1 MGCAEEL
8 GFCPDDIGELL
19 RVTFFS
25 TKVTLDSKKTP
36 WEAQWRTARRRDRS
50 SGALVGTHYS
60 HERLW
65 ELGGN
70 SKEWQPNDRTPWG
83 ASLAHRGN
91 KLNTH
96 QRKLL
101 SEDASCRNQHF
112 GTEVQETTA
121 LGVHYFL
128 TRSCLIMT
136 SISSIFMFRY

>member
-8 GFCPDDIGELL
+8 GFCPDDIGELM

-91 KLNTH
+91 SSLKTRPAAITTLGLKS
-96 QRKLL
+96 RKQQLW
-101 SEDASCRNQHF
+101 E
-112 GTEVQETTA
+112 
-121 LGVHYFL
+121 Y
-128 TRSCLIMT
+128 I
-136 SISSIFMFRY
+136 IS